1 MSSTVK
7 GLKSE
12 IETILKSWGD
22 QRKGKSFS
30 GTAAVDFTK
39 KVQPSLDLRGAI
51 ETNRLEFKSLLEQRR
66 DADKASR
73 TAITMLVAGIVSDE
87 SEGPDSEF
95 LDTIRSHPSEQPQER
110 ADAQEEWQWKWQW
123 PAPLNPEIQ
132 FNSKAESH
140 RIRLFDFHGP
150 VLVGTARRAVRIPVT
165 TSALAARAPYR
176 PR

>member
-1 MSSTVK
+1 MAHTVK

-12 IETILKSWGD
+12 IETIAKSWSD

-39 KVQPSLDLRGAI
+39 KVQPSLDLRDAI

-95 LDTIRSHPSEQPQER
+95 LDTIGRTRQSSRKSGLTRKKNGNGNGQP
-110 ADAQEEWQWKWQW
+110 
-123 PAPLNPEIQ
+123 
-132 FNSKAESH
+132 H
-140 RIRLFDFHGP
+140 
-150 VLVGTARRAVRIPVT
+150 
-165 TSALAARAPYR
+165 
-176 PR
+176 